1 MFGRMD
7 SQLDEIAAGAS
18 NRWHVLFIMAEWW
31 FTDVNLKSHQTKK
44 CALFWHCGFLSPKYL
59 AVEKRWHYICCPRAT
74 EFILSSLSV
83 SFTAT
88 SSDDWVPSCSIK
100 VVCIIHHSLST
111 ENPSRTFMS
120 RILRGLKCVIAQVLR
135 FWIWRIA
142 SWPYHCLY
150 LTCQWSQH
158 QKGNLLFQM
167 GWVGCWAGLTL
178 LVSTLGPE
186 DLIQWYT

>member
-1 MFGRMD
+1 MFGRTD
-7 SQLDEIAAGAS
+7 SQLDEIAAGAR
-18 NRWHVLFIMAEWW
+18 NRWYQDGI
-31 FTDVNLKSHQTKK
+31 Q
-44 CALFWHCGFLSPKYL
+44 
-59 AVEKRWHYICCPRAT
+59 R
-74 EFILSSLSV
+74 SSLSV

-120 RILRGLKCVIAQVLR
+120 RILRGLKCVIAEVLR

-158 QKGNLLFQM
+158 QKGNLLSKKVFQM